1 MNNIVPSRLVT
12 ALSGKSKNQKI
23 PFECSLGVV
32 HEKTQKKRYSW
43 ALISSKYKTFIHL
56 NRNNILKP
64 ETKFQLFF
72 TIYNSKNLLN
82 KKKKIKIDRN
92 DLSSPIVYELDD
104 IFPGYKKF
112 LSGEYGYISVFTTDN
127 SIRMLTSLYS
137 NKKGITLEHAF

>member
-1 MNNIVPSRLVT
+1 MAI
-12 ALSGKSKNQKI
+12 
-23 PFECSLGVV
+23 SLNG
-32 HEKTQKKRYSW
+32 H
-43 ALISSKYKTFIHL
+43 
-56 NRNNILKP
+56 
-64 ETKFQLFF
+64 
-72 TIYNSKNLLN
+72 NSKNLLN